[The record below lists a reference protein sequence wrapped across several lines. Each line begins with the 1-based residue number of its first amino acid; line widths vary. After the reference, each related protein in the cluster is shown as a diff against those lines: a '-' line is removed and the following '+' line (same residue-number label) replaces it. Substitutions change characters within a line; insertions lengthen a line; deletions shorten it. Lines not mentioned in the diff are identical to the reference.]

1 MKQLFFLPLA
11 AALLLLCPP
20 TANADSVNLNINIGD
35 APQEEVIV
43 VREPE
48 HHHHH
53 SREIYIEEDVDFIFP
68 ESLGFYVA
76 VGLPYDLFYVGKKY
90 YLYRDGY
97 WHRAHHSRGPW
108 VVVSHRNLPSG
119 LRKHSVERLRYY
131 RDEEHNAYRRDED
144 HYRGKH
150 FRSAKEEWRKE
161 RQKKERE
168 MEKKEDNHHRE
179 SKRHR

>member
-11 AALLLLCPP
+11 AMLLLCAPN
-20 TANADSVNLNINIGD
+20 ANADSINLNINIGD

-43 VREPE
+43 VREPA

-76 VGLPYDLFYVGKKY
+76 VGLPFDLFYVGKKY

-97 WHRAHHSRGPW
+97 WHRAKVDP
-108 VVVSHRNLPSG
+108 
-119 LRKHSVERLRYY
+119 
-131 RDEEHNAYRRDED
+131 
-144 HYRGKH
+144 
-150 FRSAKEEWRKE
+150 
-161 RQKKERE
+161 
-168 MEKKEDNHHRE
+168 
-179 SKRHR
+179 